1 MLASVVV
8 SLRTLALAAVAI
20 GVTALFVS
28 NVVSLAGET
37 SPLIWAAAVAAA
49 AAGAGAF
56 VLLAG
61 RPPAFVERLAG
72 PRSGLLPIVA
82 AGIAV
87 LVIGSTPPEGQL
99 VALAFFAGLLL
110 VPIATWAV
118 RTARRPEREPSRRRR

>member
-8 SLRTLALAAVAI
+8 SLRTLVFAAVAI

-28 NVVSLAGET
+28 NVASLAGET
-37 SPLIWAAAVAAA
+37 SPLVWAGAVAAA

-61 RPPAFVERLAG
+61 RPPAFVERLTG
-72 PRSGLLPIVA
+72 PRRGLLPIVA

-99 VALAFFAGLLL
+99 VALSFFAGLLAAAM
-110 VPIATWAV
+110 VAGA
-118 RTARRPEREPSRRRR
+118 ARRAG

>member
-1 MLASVVV
+1 M
-8 SLRTLALAAVAI
+8 LAAVAL

-37 SPLIWAAAVAAA
+37 SPSVWAAAVAAA

-61 RPPAFVERLAG
+61 RPPAFVERLTG
-72 PRSGLLPIVA
+72 PRRGLLPIVA

-99 VALAFFAGLLL
+99 VALSFFAGLLL
-110 VPIATWAV
+110 VPVATWIV
-118 RTARRPEREPSRRRR
+118 RRGR